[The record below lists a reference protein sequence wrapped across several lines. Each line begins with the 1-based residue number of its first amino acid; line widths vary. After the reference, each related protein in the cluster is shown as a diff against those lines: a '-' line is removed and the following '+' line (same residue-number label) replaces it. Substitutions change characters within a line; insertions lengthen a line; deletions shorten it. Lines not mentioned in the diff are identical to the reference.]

1 MEESGAMVA
10 KRVWSMVR
18 ALYFML
24 RKDKSNKKIMLSI
37 KMMVKRGKLATKA
50 FQNLMLHHQ
59 AKDTIVYSNQYLSSN
74 VLPGEYI
81 FSCSDT
87 PLFRLKSRNG
97 STSHRFFSCAHA
109 PPTMEDGDDLSV
121 NINAVMKA
129 LEMLQSDHNE
139 VVSFVHQGSGGS
151 PVVRIT
157 DSPCPI
163 RQVHEEDSCVDE
175 AAEEFIQKFYKDL
188 KKQT

>member
-24 RKDKSNKKIMLSI
+24 RKDKSNKKIMLNI
-37 KMMVKRGKLATKA
+37 KMMMKRGKHARKA
-50 FQNLMLHHQ
+50 FHNLMLHHQ
-59 AKDTIVYSNQYLSSN
+59 PKHTIVDTHQSI

-81 FSCSDT
+81 FSCTNT
-87 PLFRLKSRNG
+87 PLFSLKTRNA
-97 STSHRFFSCAHA
+97 SSSYRFFSCAHA
-109 PPTMEDGDDLSV
+109 TPTMEDGDEMSV
-121 NINAVMKA
+121 NIAVMKA
-129 LEMLQSDHNE
+129 LEMLQGDHE
-139 VVSFVHQGSGGS
+139 VVSSVHPGLGRS
-151 PVVRIT
+151 PVGRIP
-157 DSPCPI
+157 DSSCPI
-163 RQVHEEDSCVDE
+163 HQVPEEDSCVDE

>member
-10 KRVWSMVR
+10 KKVWSMVR

-24 RKDKSNKKIMLSI
+24 RKDKSNKKIMLNF
-37 KMMVKRGKLATKA
+37 KMMMKRGKVARKA
-50 FQNLMLHHQ
+50 FHNFMLHYQ
-59 AKDTIVYSNQYLSSN
+59 AKDTIVNNHQYQLSSN

-87 PLFRLKSRNG
+87 PLFRLKPRNG
-97 STSHRFFSCAHA
+97 SSSHRFFSCAHA
-109 PPTMEDGDDLSV
+109 TPTMEEADEMSV
-121 NINAVMKA
+121 NIAVIKA
-129 LEMLQSDHNE
+129 LEMLQSDQ
-139 VVSFVHQGSGGS
+139 VVSSVHQRS

-157 DSPCPI
+157 DS
-163 RQVHEEDSCVDE
+163 EDSSVDE